1 MAHTAPTVLTQCQAA
16 LRELGLPIPDSVAS
30 APDSTAQQIFG
41 LWNALGQE
49 LYEQYRWKELEKT
62 FDFFTVEGQEAYP
75 LPVDWAGPIDQTE
88 WDKTN
93 HWSLIG
99 QATPQQWQTLKS
111 GIVALGPRLRYRYV
125 NDTIELFPTPA
136 TVQGSGQSF
145 SPFKLSFLYYA
156 NGWVI
161 EQNGETAQFATTD
174 AATCV
179 LNTRMMINGIKLKL
193 WEIKGFDTTALQ
205 KNYDVSFNQAMSRN
219 QGAPRLSLSPRVSPI
234 YIGPWNISDG
244 NWNTGP
250 TGP

>member
-1 MAHTAPTVLTQCQAA
+1 MAHTSPTVLKQCQDA
-16 LRELGLPIPDSVAS
+16 LRELGLPVSDSVAA
-30 APDSTAQQIFG
+30 APDTTGAQMFG

-75 LPVDWAGPIDQTE
+75 LPADWAGPIDQTE

-145 SPFKLSFLYYA
+145 APFKLSFMYYA

-161 EQNGETAQFATTD
+161 EQDGTTAQFATTD
-174 AATCV
+174 AATTMF
-179 LNTRMMINGIKLKL
+179 NTRMMINGIKLKL

>member
-1 MAHTAPTVLTQCQAA
+1 MIEPQTVLKQCQDA
-16 LRELGLPIPDSVAS
+16 LGELGLPVPDSVAQ
-30 APDSTAQQIFG
+30 PDDSTAQQIFR

-49 LYEQYRWKELEKT
+49 LYEQYRWKELEKHFEIT
-62 FDFFTVEGQEAYP
+62 TVANQEAYP
-75 LPVDWAGPIDQTE
+75 LPADWAGPIDQTE
-88 WDKTN
+88 WDRTN

-125 NDTIELFPTPA
+125 DDTVELFPTPT
-136 TVQGSGQSF
+136 TVGGAF
-145 SPFKLSFLYYA
+145 TPYTLDFMYYA

-161 EQNGETAQFATTD
+161 EEDGSTAQQATTNF
-174 AATCV
+174 ARSV
-179 LNTRMMINGIKLKL
+179 FNNRLMINGIKLKL
-193 WEIKGFDTTALQ
+193 WEIKGFDTKALQ
-205 KNYDVSFNQAMSRN
+205 ANYDTSFAQAMARN

>member
-1 MAHTAPTVLTQCQAA
+1 MNPTVLKQCQTA
-16 LRELGLPIPDSVAS
+16 LRELGLPIPDSA
-30 APDSTAQQIFG
+30 AQADDTTGQQIFG

-49 LYEQYRWKELEKT
+49 LYEKYRWKELEKT
-62 FDFFTVEGQEAYP
+62 FDLVTVQDQAAYP
-75 LPVDWAGPIDQTE
+75 LPADWAGPIDQTE

-99 QATPQQWQTLKS
+99 QATPQQWQTLQS

-125 NDTIELFPTPA
+125 GQTVELFPTP
-136 TVQGSGQSF
+136 TVTGASVF
-145 SPFKLSFLYYA
+145 VPYTLSFMYYA
-156 NGWVI
+156 NGWVVTPA
-161 EQNGETAQFATTD
+161 GATANEATTD
-174 AATCV
+174 ADRAV
-179 LNTRMMINGIKLKL
+179 FSNRLMINGIKLKL
-193 WEIKGFDTTALQ
+193 WEIKGFDTSALT
-205 KNYDVSFNQAMSRN
+205 KDYDIMFNQAMSRN

>member
-1 MAHTAPTVLTQCQAA
+1 MPTATVLKQCQDA
-16 LRELGLPIPDSVAS
+16 LRELGLPNVDTVAQ
-30 APDSTAQQIFG
+30 AEDSTGRQIFG

-49 LYEQYRWKELEKT
+49 LYEQYRWKELEKN
-62 FDFFTVEGQEAYP
+62 FELVTVQDQEAYP
-75 LPVDWAGPIDQTE
+75 LPADWAGPIDQTE
-88 WDKTN
+88 WDRTN

-111 GIVALGPRLRYRYV
+111 GIVALGPRLRYRYGG
-125 NDTIELFPTPA
+125 DTGELFPTP
-136 TVQGSGQSF
+136 TVVGGNF
-145 SPFKLSFLYYA
+145 TPYNLDFMYYA

-161 EQNGETAQFATTD
+161 EPDGSTAQFATSD
-174 AATCV
+174 GSTCV
-179 LNTRMMINGIKLKL
+179 FNTRMMIAGIKLKL

-205 KNYDVSFNQAMSRN
+205 KDFDTMFNQAMSRN